1 MLNNNSYMTV
11 FDEVEIGHDSDCGGS
26 IKIYIQV
33 PWSQKDYKSIKSEL
47 LETIDTLDH
56 SMITV
61 NKQAKDFYKRYFIV
75 RDYKNRNIFKD
86 IFDIIFCDIEPLI
99 KNNEWNEVKITI
111 EYDKIKVTESYNDF
125 SSNKS
130 NITERWYE

>member
-1 MLNNNSYMTV
+1 MPNNNSYMTV
-11 FDEVEIGHDSDCGGS
+11 FDEVEIGHDFDCGGS

-33 PWSQKDYKSIKSEL
+33 PWNQEDYKSIKGEL

-56 SMITV
+56 SMITI
-61 NKQAKDFYKRYFIV
+61 NNQAKDFYKRYFIV
-75 RDYKNRNIFKD
+75 RDYEDRSIFKD

-111 EYDKIKVTESYNDF
+111 EYDKIKVTKSSNDF
-125 SSNKS
+125 LSDES